1 MTSLNKQQDI
11 ANSINYISE
20 IFVNNYQQLPS
31 IIEDAMDWAHC
42 NGLILRTKEHKDRSD
57 ICQIAPFSL
66 FPSPFPRRLFDQ
78 ALSVQKALNLLYFKV
93 SWDYE
98 FLKQAHQQVI
108 KSDEFTRRLMSILD
122 IVYKEGIKQPITL
135 LTQRADYMCHF
146 DGETTENGIS
156 FDKFQLKQ
164 IEVNNIAVSMGGLAV
179 RTTRLHKRIFT
190 KMGLELPN
198 DDAIPLNEPIKTLCE
213 GIYDAWKLLSNPNA
227 ILLMV
232 VEKTSQNQFDQRQI
246 EYELEKLSEGKMIII
261 RLTLVECAER
271 LILDEKTF
279 NLLLGDKS
287 VGIVYFRTGYL
298 PEDYVSEIAWNARTL
313 MERST
318 AIKCPWIGLQM
329 ANTKKIQQVLS
340 CPGVLEKYLS
350 SATDLENIRSTFASM
365 WGLEHDDEETQ
376 RVIKDAIENPQNYV
390 LKPQL
395 EGGGGNYFDKEITE
409 KLTSFTFEM
418 RASHILMQRIRS
430 LVVKNC
436 LVRPFDENSKKLQN
450 VVSELGIYGSLIGI
464 GGTSETLVKLNK
476 VGGHILRSKLE
487 NVNEGGIA
495 VGAAVVDTPLLF

>member
-156 FDKFQLKQ
+156 FDKFHMFTFLQL
-164 IEVNNIAVSMGGLAV
+164 N
-179 RTTRLHKRIFT
+179 R
-190 KMGLELPN
+190 
-198 DDAIPLNEPIKTLCE
+198 
-213 GIYDAWKLLSNPNA
+213 KLLSNPNA

>member
-11 ANSINYISE
+11 DYISE
-20 IFVNNYQQLPS
+20 IFVKNYQQLPS
-31 IIEDAMDWAHC
+31 IIEDSMDWAHC
-42 NGLILRTKEHKDRSD
+42 NGLIFRTKEHKDRSD

-66 FPSPFPRRLFDQ
+66 FPSPFPKRLFDQ

-98 FLKQAHQQVI
+98 FLKQSHQQVI

-135 LTQRADYMCHF
+135 LTQRADYMCHY
-146 DGETTENGIS
+146 DGIITENEIN

-164 IEVNNIAVSMGGLAV
+164 IEVNNIAVSMGGLAEK
-179 RTTRLHKRIFT
+179 TTKLHRRVFK
-190 KMGLELPN
+190 KMGMNVPN
-198 DDAIPLNEPIKTLCE
+198 NDVMPLNEPIKTLCD
-213 GIYDAWKLLSNPNA
+213 GLYNAWKLLSNPHA
-227 ILLMV
+227 VLLMV
-232 VEKTSQNQFDQRQI
+232 VEKNSQNQFDQRAI
-246 EYELEKLSEGKMIII
+246 EYGLEELSEGKMIII
-261 RLTLVECAER
+261 RLTFVECAER
-271 LILDEKTF
+271 LVLDEKTF
-279 NLLLGDKS
+279 NLLLGDKT

-298 PEDYVSEIAWNARTL
+298 PEDYASEVAWNARLL

-340 CPGVLEKYLS
+340 CSGILEKYLT
-350 SATDLENIRSTFASM
+350 SANDVENVRSTFASL
-365 WGLEHDDEETQ
+365 WGLERDDDETREI
-376 RVIKDAIENPQNYV
+376 IKDAIQNPQKYV

-409 KLTSFTFEM
+409 KLQSFTFEM
-418 RASHILMQRIRS
+418 RASHILMQRIRP
-430 LVVKNC
+430 LIVKNC
-436 LVRPFDENSKKLQN
+436 LIRPFDDENSKKLQN

-464 GGTSETLVKLNK
+464 GGKDEEVKLNL
-476 VGGHILRSKLE
+476 VGGHILRTKLE

-495 VGAAVVDTPLLF
+495 VGASVVDSPFLF

>member
-1 MTSLNKQQDI
+1 MTSLIKQQD
-11 ANSINYISE
+11 INYISE
-20 IFVNNYQQLPS
+20 LFFKNYQQLPS

-42 NGLILRTKEHKDRSD
+42 NGLIFRTKEHKDRSD

-66 FPSPFPRRLFDQ
+66 LPSPFPRRLFDQ

-122 IVYKEGIKQPITL
+122 VVYKEGIKQPITL
-135 LTQRADYMCHF
+135 LTQRADYMCHY
-146 DGETTENGIS
+146 DGILTENGIN

-164 IEVNNIAVSMGGLAV
+164 IEVNNIAVSMGGLAEK
-179 RTTRLHKRIFT
+179 TTKLHRRVFK
-190 KMGLELPN
+190 KMGANVPN
-198 DDAIPLNEPIKTLCE
+198 NDVIPLNEPIKTLCD
-213 GIYDAWKLLSNPNA
+213 GLYNAWKLLSNPHA
-227 ILLMV
+227 VLLMV
-232 VEKTSQNQFDQRQI
+232 VEKNSQNQFDQRAI
-246 EYELEKLSEGKMIII
+246 EYGLEELSEGKMIII
-261 RLTLVECAER
+261 RLTFVECAER
-271 LILDEKTF
+271 LVLDEKTF
-279 NLLLGDKS
+279 NLLLGDKT

-298 PEDYVSEIAWNARTL
+298 PEDYVSENAWNARLL

-340 CPGVLEKYLS
+340 CSGILEKYL
-350 SATDLENIRSTFASM
+350 ACPNDLEN
-365 WGLEHDDEETQ
+365 
-376 RVIKDAIENPQNYV
+376 DAVQNPQKYV

-409 KLTSFTFEM
+409 KLSSFTFET
-418 RASHILMQRIRS
+418 RASHILMQRIRP
-430 LVVKNC
+430 LIVKNC
-436 LVRPFDENSKKLQN
+436 LIRPFDDDNSKKLQN

-464 GGTSETLVKLNK
+464 GGKEEKVKLNS
-476 VGGHILRSKLE
+476 VGGHILRTKLE

-495 VGAAVVDTPLLF
+495 VGASVVDSPFLF

>member
-11 ANSINYISE
+11 DYISE
-20 IFVNNYQQLPS
+20 IFVKNYQQLPS

-42 NGLILRTKEHKDRSD
+42 NGLIFRTKEHKDRSD
-57 ICQIAPFSL
+57 ICQIAPFSF

-135 LTQRADYMCHF
+135 LTQRADYMCHY
-146 DGETTENGIS
+146 DGIFTENEIN

-164 IEVNNIAVSMGGLAV
+164 IEVNNIAVSMGGLAEK
-179 RTTRLHKRIFT
+179 TTKLHRRVFK
-190 KMGLELPN
+190 KMGMNVPN
-198 DDAIPLNEPIKTLCE
+198 NDVMPVNEPIRTLCE
-213 GIYDAWKLLSNPNA
+213 GIYNAWKLLSNPNA

-232 VEKTSQNQFDQRQI
+232 VEKNSQNQFDQRAI
-246 EYELEKLSEGKMIII
+246 EYGLEELSEGKMIII
-261 RLTLVECAER
+261 RLTFVECADR

-279 NLLLGDKS
+279 NLLLGDKT

-298 PEDYVSEIAWNARTL
+298 PEDYASEVAWNARLL

-340 CPGVLEKYLS
+340 CSGILEKYLTS
-350 SATDLENIRSTFASM
+350 SNDLEN
-365 WGLEHDDEETQ
+365 
-376 RVIKDAIENPQNYV
+376 DAIQNPQKYV

-409 KLTSFTFEM
+409 KLQSFTFEM
-418 RASHILMQRIRS
+418 RASHILMQRIRP
-430 LVVKNC
+430 LIVKNC
-436 LVRPFDENSKKLQN
+436 LIRPFDDDNFKKLHN

-464 GGTSETLVKLNK
+464 GGKEEEVKLNS
-476 VGGHILRSKLE
+476 VGGHILRTKLE

-495 VGAAVVDTPLLF
+495 VGASVVDSPFLF